1 MSPPRQRRPSDLR
14 RFLSRHRY
22 FAPALLW
29 PLAGIVLWFA
39 LSAFMTARLDDEKAQ
54 AMATATEQAATRS
67 RSYAAQLLRTLQQ
80 IDQLTLSLKLDW
92 EASGAY
98 LDLKQQQERGLYPRS
113 ALLYASIINRYGDSV
128 SSTLAAYGDAN
139 FAEAEFF
146 RYHRANAND
155 GLTIN
160 KPSLGKRVERQVV
173 RFTRRLT
180 AGAEFD
186 GVALVSVEPAY
197 LTTFHDER
205 SLRDGDFILVQLP
218 DGTLIANTEDP
229 AARRRSYV
237 AAPSFGATEGTLL
250 EPAEKF
256 HDSEARIVAWKKLSD
271 YPLVSM
277 AAISEAN
284 ALAGWRRMAEDYR
297 NIMNL
302 ATLGIVAFTLTG
314 MLLTA
319 RLSWRRRREE
329 EARQIFRIATDAA
342 QEGFYTMRPLYGAD
356 GEIVDF
362 LFEDCNEHGAALFG
376 MDVRAL
382 RGHRLSSILD
392 ENYRSEIFALYM
404 HAMEAGYYEDEF
416 RVPKH
421 SPLRASWVN
430 RRYMRVGEGLA
441 VTLRDISRAKEH
453 ELALSRVANTDA
465 LTSLP
470 NRHWLGG
477 FLPEAVERA
486 ARQHRT
492 LAVMFIDLD
501 NFKNINDSLGHE
513 AGDALLQA
521 AARRLKEVVRATDH
535 VVRLGG
541 DEFTIILEG
550 PHGDEDVARVARQVV
565 KTISAPY
572 ELGGVAGQHVNASIG
587 ISMYPQDGGD
597 GETLLRHADIAM
609 YAAKAAGK
617 GRFQFYQPHLSD
629 SLFLKLAREHALR
642 EAIDKDQFVVH
653 YQPRVST
660 RAGRLNSL
668 EALVRWHH
676 PERGLVGPDSFI
688 GLAED
693 TGLIVRLGEMVVEK
707 VCAQLAEWRR
717 RGLGPVPVSVNVS
730 GLQLREGGLSAC
742 IADALSRH
750 RIDPRLLEVELTE
763 SSVIDKGRATAEELA
778 ALRELGIKLSVDDF
792 GTGYSSLA
800 QLQQLDVDVLKV
812 DRAFTSALGKS
823 EEGEV
828 LFRAIVSMA
837 GALDIS
843 VVAEGVET
851 AEQLHALQ
859 SLECDEVQGYL
870 VSKALP
876 AHEVPSLIARR
887 YLFPASATA

>member
-1 MSPPRQRRPSDLR
+1 MRRPADLR
-14 RFLSRHRY
+14 RYLSRHRY

-29 PLAGIVLWFA
+29 PLAGILLWLA
-39 LSAFMTARLDDEKAQ
+39 LDAFMASRLQDEKAE
-54 AMATATEQAATRS
+54 AMAAATEQAATRS
-67 RSYAAQLLRTLQQ
+67 RSYAAQLLRTIQQ

-92 EASGAY
+92 EASGAQ
-98 LDLKQQQERGLYPRS
+98 LDLEQQQERGLYPRS
-113 ALLYASIINRYGDSV
+113 AMLYASIIDRHGDSV
-128 SSTLAAYGDAN
+128 SSTLAAFGDAS
-139 FAEAEFF
+139 FAGDEFF
-146 RYHRANAND
+146 HYHRTHPDN

-160 KPSLGKRVERQVV
+160 KPVKGKRINRQVV
-173 RFTRRLT
+173 RFSRRID
-180 AGAEFD
+180 ADGEFD

-205 SLRDGDFILVQLP
+205 SLRDGDFISVQLP
-218 DGTLIANTEDP
+218 DGTLLANTEDH
-229 AARRRSYV
+229 AAVRRSYV
-237 AAPSFGATEGTLL
+237 EAPSFGPTEGTVL
-250 EPAEKF
+250 EPASKF
-256 HDSEARIVAWKKLSD
+256 FDREARIVAWKKLSE

-277 AAISEAN
+277 AAISETN
-284 ALAGWRRMAEDYR
+284 ALAGWQRVAESYR
-297 NIMNL
+297 NIMSM
-302 ATLGIVAFTLTG
+302 ATLGIAAFSLTG

-319 RLSWRRRREE
+319 RLSWRRQREE
-329 EARQIFRIATDAA
+329 VVRQIFRTATEAA
-342 QEGFYTMRPLYGAD
+342 QEGFYTMRPLYGRD
-356 GEIVDF
+356 GKIVDF
-362 LFEDCNEHGAALFG
+362 VYEDCNEHGAALLG
-376 MDVRAL
+376 TDVRSL
-382 RGHRLSSILD
+382 RGKRLSQTLD
-392 ENYRSEIFALYM
+392 ESYRKEIFDLYL
-404 HAMEAGYYEDEF
+404 HAMETGYYEDEF
-416 RVPKH
+416 RVPKI

-430 RRYMRVGEGLA
+430 RRYVRAGDGLA
-441 VTLRDISRAKEH
+441 VTLRDISKSKEH

-470 NRHWLGG
+470 NRHWLGA
-477 FLPEAVERA
+477 FLPDALERA

-513 AGDALLQA
+513 AGDMLLKA
-521 AARRLKEVVRATDH
+521 AARRLREVVRAADH

-541 DEFTIILEG
+541 DEFTIVLEG
-550 PHGDEDVARVARQVV
+550 PHGTEDVARVARQVV
-565 KTISAPY
+565 RTISAPY

-587 ISMYPQDGGD
+587 ISMFPADGADGD
-597 GETLLRHADIAM
+597 TLLRHADIAM

-617 GRFQFYQPHLSD
+617 GRFEFYQPHLSD
-629 SLFLKLAREHALR
+629 SLFLRLAKEHALR

-676 PERGLVGPDSFI
+676 PERGMIGPDDFI

-693 TGLIVRLGEMVVEK
+693 TGLIVRLGELVIDN
-707 VCAQLAEWRR
+707 VCAQLAEWGR

-730 GLQLREGGLSAC
+730 GIQLREGGLSAF
-742 IADALSRH
+742 IAAALARH

-763 SSVIDKGRATAEELA
+763 SSVIDKGRATAHELS

-812 DRAFTSALGKS
+812 DRAFTSAVGKS
-823 EEGEV
+823 EEGAV

-837 GALDIS
+837 DALDIS

-851 AEQLHALQ
+851 REQLHALQ
-859 SLECDEVQGYL
+859 SLDCDEVQGYL